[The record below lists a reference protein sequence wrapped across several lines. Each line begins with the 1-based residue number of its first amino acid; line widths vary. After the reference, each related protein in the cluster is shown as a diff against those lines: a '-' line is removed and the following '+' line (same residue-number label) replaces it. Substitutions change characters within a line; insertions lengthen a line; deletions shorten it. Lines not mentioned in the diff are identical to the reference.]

1 MIENLTKENKLL
13 NDNFFARQEIINE
26 SDRLITATVEP
37 DNLDQMIDIIEPL
50 DPEEFSAWRG
60 RLLFSIDK
68 IITLHIFF
76 LQRHIDKK

>member
-26 SDRLITATVEP
+26 SNHLTTAMVEP

-60 RLLFSIDK
+60 KLLFLISN
-68 IITLHIFF
+68 F
-76 LQRHIDKK
+76 LN